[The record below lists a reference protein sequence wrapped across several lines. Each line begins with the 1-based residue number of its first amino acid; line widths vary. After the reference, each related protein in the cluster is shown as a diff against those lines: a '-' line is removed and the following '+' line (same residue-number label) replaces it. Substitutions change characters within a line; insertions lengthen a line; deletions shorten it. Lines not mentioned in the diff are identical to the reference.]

1 MATPPDPQPG
11 TSPGLRERKKDQTRR
26 QLRDCAARL
35 FAEQG
40 FAATTVADIAA
51 CANVSTR
58 TFFRYFDSKEDLLL
72 PDGVELFAAVEDAL
86 AQRPADEA
94 PLDAVYHALLA
105 ATAPFQNTSLTA
117 LTHPLD
123 GTEQLIAA
131 RLIQAFAEFEDRLT
145 RLVLDRL
152 PTGTP
157 DADLHAAV
165 VAGAALGTVRAI
177 LRTQRSRRAAGTHRP
192 AAMLPEAFR
201 ILRRIGDTAR

>member
-1 MATPPDPQPG
+1 MPTHDPSP
-11 TSPGLRERKKDQTRR
+11 TPGLRERKKDQTRR
-26 QLRDCAARL
+26 QLRACAAQL

-40 FAATTVADIAA
+40 FADTTVADIAA

-72 PDGVELFAAVEDAL
+72 PDGVELFAAVEHAL
-86 AQRPADEA
+86 ARRPLNEP
-94 PLDAVYHALLA
+94 PLDAVYNALLA
-105 ATAPFQNTSLTA
+105 AAAPFQSTSLAA

-131 RLIQAFAEFEDRLT
+131 RLIQAFAEFEERLT
-145 RLVLDRL
+145 RLVLERL
-152 PTGTP
+152 PANTP
-157 DADLHAAV
+157 DADLYAAV

-192 AAMLPEAFR
+192 TVMLPRAFE
-201 ILRRIGDTAR
+201 ILRQIGHAAP